1 MPPPLFERAAG
12 AALEW
17 QKYDSSL
24 SLTWEE

>member
-17 QKYDSSL
+17 QKYDGGL